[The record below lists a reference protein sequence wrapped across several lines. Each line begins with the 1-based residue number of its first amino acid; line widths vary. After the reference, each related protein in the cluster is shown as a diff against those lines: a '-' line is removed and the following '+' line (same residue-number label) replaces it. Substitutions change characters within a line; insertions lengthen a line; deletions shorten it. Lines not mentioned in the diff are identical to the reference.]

1 MLMTET
7 PATCDSVL
15 EDSPRISRSQDFV
28 RVFSG
33 RKVAVFGAAIILA
46 LIVVAIFAPL
56 LAPYDP
62 YQQNLREAL
71 QPPSKDH
78 LLGTD
83 PFGRDTLSR
92 IIYGA
97 RPSLSVGLVS
107 VGIGALLGMSVGLLG
122 GYFGG
127 AVDTLTMRAIDALM
141 SIPPLMLALAL
152 GAALGGGLDNVM
164 ISLGIALTPTYARL
178 MRCEVLTVKQADYVT
193 AGRAIGCRDVRIMLA
208 HVLPNTLPP
217 LIVLMTLNLGTAILS
232 EAALSFLGLGISPPG
247 AAWGSMVN
255 DGYRYLLSNP
265 ILSFAPGLC
274 IMLVVLAFNLAGDGV
289 RDALDPRLRGVI

>member
-1 MLMTET
+1 MLMTDMT
-7 PATCDSVL
+7 ATCDTSS
-15 EDSPRISRSQDFV
+15 EGSPRISRSQDFI

-92 IIYGA
+92 IIYGT
-97 RPSLSVGLVS
+97 RPSLAVGLVS
-107 VGIGALLGMSVGLLG
+107 VGIGALLGMSIGLLG

-127 AVDTLTMRAIDALM
+127 IVDTLTMRAIDALM
-141 SIPPLMLALAL
+141 FIPTLILALAI
-152 GAALGGGLDNVM
+152 GAALGGGLGNVM

-178 MRCEVLTVKQADYVT
+178 MRCEVLTVKQSEYVT
-193 AGRAIGCRDVRIMLA
+193 AGRAIGCRHVRIMLG

-217 LIVLMTLNLGTAILS
+217 LIVLITLNLGTAILA

-247 AAWGSMVN
+247 AAWGAMVN
-255 DGYRYLLSNP
+255 DGYRFLLSNP

>member
-1 MLMTET
+1 MLMTEMT
-7 PATCDSVL
+7 VACD
-15 EDSPRISRSQDFV
+15 DSKVSPGISRSQDFI

-33 RKVAVFGAAIILA
+33 RKVAVFGAAIILV
-46 LIVVAIFAPL
+46 LIVVAVFAPL
-56 LAPYDP
+56 IAPYDP

-92 IIYGA
+92 IIYGT
-97 RPSLSVGLVS
+97 RPSLAVGLVS

-127 AVDTLTMRAIDALM
+127 IVDTLTMRAIDALM
-141 SIPPLMLALAL
+141 FIPPLMLALAI
-152 GAALGGGLDNVM
+152 GAALGGGLSNVM

-178 MRCEVLTVKQADYVT
+178 MRCEVLTVKESEYVT
-193 AGRAIGCRDVRIMLA
+193 AGRAIGCRDVRIMLV

-217 LIVLMTLNLGTAILS
+217 LIVLITLNLGTAILA
-232 EAALSFLGLGISPPG
+232 EAALSFLGLGIAPPG
-247 AAWGSMVN
+247 AAWGAMVN
-255 DGYRYLLSNP
+255 DGYRFLLSNP

>member
-1 MLMTET
+1 MLMTEIT
-7 PATCDSVL
+7 APCDAL
-15 EDSPRISRSQDFV
+15 EISPGASRTRNFI

-33 RKVAVFGAAIILA
+33 RKVAVFGAAIILV
-46 LIVVAIFAPL
+46 LIVVAVFAPL
-56 LAPYDP
+56 IAPYDP

-71 QPPSKDH
+71 QQPSKDH

-92 IIYGA
+92 IIYGT
-97 RPSLSVGLVS
+97 RPSLAVGLVS
-107 VGIGALLGMSVGLLG
+107 VGIGALLGMSIGLLG

-127 AVDTLTMRAIDALM
+127 IVDTLTMRAIDALM
-141 SIPPLMLALAL
+141 FIPSLILALAI
-152 GAALGGGLDNVM
+152 GAALGGGLGNVM
-164 ISLGIALTPTYARL
+164 VSLGIALTPTYARL
-178 MRCEVLTVKQADYVT
+178 MRCEVLTVKQAEYVT
-193 AGRAIGCRDVRIMLA
+193 AGRAIGCRDVRIMLV

-217 LIVLMTLNLGTAILS
+217 LIVLITLNLGTAILA
-232 EAALSFLGLGISPPG
+232 EAALSFLGLGIAPPG
-247 AAWGSMVN
+247 AAWGAMVN

-289 RDALDPRLRGVI
+289 RDALDPRLRGII

>member
-1 MLMTET
+1 MLMTEMT
-7 PATCDSVL
+7 APCDAL
-15 EDSPRISRSQDFV
+15 EISPGASRTQNFI

-33 RKVAVFGAAIILA
+33 RKVAVFGAAIILV
-46 LIVVAIFAPL
+46 LIVVAVFAPL
-56 LAPYDP
+56 IAPYDP

-71 QPPSKDH
+71 QQPSKDH

-92 IIYGA
+92 IIYGT
-97 RPSLSVGLVS
+97 RPSLAVGLVS
-107 VGIGALLGMSVGLLG
+107 VGIGALLGMSIGLLG

-127 AVDTLTMRAIDALM
+127 IVDTLTMRAIDALM
-141 SIPPLMLALAL
+141 FIPSLILALAI
-152 GAALGGGLDNVM
+152 GAALGGGLGNVM
-164 ISLGIALTPTYARL
+164 VSLGIALTPTYARL
-178 MRCEVLTVKQADYVT
+178 MRCEVLTVKQAEYVT
-193 AGRAIGCRDVRIMLA
+193 AGRAIGCRDVRIMLV

-217 LIVLMTLNLGTAILS
+217 LIVLITLNLGTAILA
-232 EAALSFLGLGISPPG
+232 EAALSFLGLGIAPPG
-247 AAWGSMVN
+247 AAWGAMVN

-289 RDALDPRLRGVI
+289 RDALDPRLRGII

>member
-1 MLMTET
+1 MLMTEMT
-7 PATCDSVL
+7 APCDVV
-15 EDSPRISRSQDFV
+15 EVSPGISRSQNFI

-33 RKVAVFGAAIILA
+33 RKVAVFGAAIILV

-56 LAPYDP
+56 IAPYDP

-71 QPPSKDH
+71 QQPSREH

-92 IIYGA
+92 IIYGT
-97 RPSLSVGLVS
+97 RPSLAVGLVS
-107 VGIGALLGMSVGLLG
+107 VGIGALLGMSIGLLG

-127 AVDTLTMRAIDALM
+127 IVDTLTMRAIDALM
-141 SIPPLMLALAL
+141 FIPSLILALAI
-152 GAALGGGLDNVM
+152 GAALGGGLGNVM

-178 MRCEVLTVKQADYVT
+178 MRCEVLTVKQAEYVA
-193 AGRAIGCRDVRIMLA
+193 AGRAIGCRDIRIMLV
-208 HVLPNTLPP
+208 HILPNTLPP
-217 LIVLMTLNLGTAILS
+217 LIVLITLNLGTAILA
-232 EAALSFLGLGISPPG
+232 EAALSFLGLGIAPPG

>member
-1 MLMTET
+1 MTEVT
-7 PATCDSVL
+7 APCDDMFEISTGT
-15 EDSPRISRSQDFV
+15 SRSRDFI

-33 RKVAVFGAAIILA
+33 RKVAVFGAAIILV
-46 LIVVAIFAPL
+46 LIVVAILAPL
-56 LAPYDP
+56 LAPYNP
-62 YQQNLREAL
+62 YKQNLRESL
-71 QPPSKDH
+71 QQPSEHH

-92 IIYGA
+92 IIYGTRA
-97 RPSLSVGLVS
+97 SLAVGIVS
-107 VGIGALLGMSVGLLG
+107 VGVGALLGMSIGLLG

-127 AVDTLTMRAIDALM
+127 VVDTLTMRAIDALM
-141 SIPPLMLALAL
+141 SIPSLMLALAI
-152 GAALGGGLDNVM
+152 GAALGGGLGNVM

-193 AGRAIGCRDVRIMLA
+193 ACRAIGCRDGRIMLA
-208 HVLPNTLPP
+208 HIVPNSLPP
-217 LIVLMTLNLGTAILS
+217 LIVLITLNLGTAILA

>member
-1 MLMTET
+1 MTEMT
-7 PATCDSVL
+7 APCDAV
-15 EDSPRISRSQDFV
+15 EVSPGTSRSQSFI

-33 RKVAVFGAAIILA
+33 RKVAVFGAAIILV

-56 LAPYDP
+56 IAPYDP

-92 IIYGA
+92 IIYGT
-97 RPSLSVGLVS
+97 RPSLAVGLVS
-107 VGIGALLGMSVGLLG
+107 VGIGALLGMSIGLLG

-127 AVDTLTMRAIDALM
+127 IVDTLTMRAIDALM
-141 SIPPLMLALAL
+141 FIPPLMLALAI
-152 GAALGGGLDNVM
+152 GAALGGGLGNVM

-178 MRCEVLTVKQADYVT
+178 MRCEVLTVKQSEYVT
-193 AGRAIGCRDVRIMLA
+193 AGRAIGCRDVRIMLV

-217 LIVLMTLNLGTAILS
+217 LIVLITLNLGTAILA
-232 EAALSFLGLGISPPG
+232 EAALSFLGLGIAPPG
-247 AAWGSMVN
+247 AAWGAMVN

>member
-1 MLMTET
+1 MTEMT
-7 PATCDSVL
+7 APCDAL
-15 EDSPRISRSQDFV
+15 EVSPGISRSQNFI

-33 RKVAVFGAAIILA
+33 RKVAVFGAAIILV

-56 LAPYDP
+56 IAPYDP
-62 YQQNLREAL
+62 YQQNLRQAL
-71 QPPSKDH
+71 QKPSKDH

-92 IIYGA
+92 IIYGT
-97 RPSLSVGLVS
+97 RPSLAVGLVS
-107 VGIGALLGMSVGLLG
+107 VGIGALLGMSIGLLG

-127 AVDTLTMRAIDALM
+127 IVDTLTMRAIDALM
-141 SIPPLMLALAL
+141 FIPPLMLALAI
-152 GAALGGGLDNVM
+152 GAALGGGLGNVM

-178 MRCEVLTVKQADYVT
+178 MRCEVLTVKQAEYVT
-193 AGRAIGCRDVRIMLA
+193 AGRAIGCRDIRIMLV

-217 LIVLMTLNLGTAILS
+217 LIVLITLNLGTAILT
-232 EAALSFLGLGISPPG
+232 EAALSFLGLGIAPPG
-247 AAWGSMVN
+247 AAWGAMVN

>member
-1 MLMTET
+1 MLMTDMT
-7 PATCDSVL
+7 AICDTSS
-15 EDSPRISRSQDFV
+15 EESPRISRSQDFI

-46 LIVVAIFAPL
+46 LIIVAVFAPL
-56 LAPYDP
+56 IAPYDP

-92 IIYGA
+92 IIYGT
-97 RPSLSVGLVS
+97 RTSLAVGLVS

-127 AVDTLTMRAIDALM
+127 IVDTLTMRAIDALM
-141 SIPPLMLALAL
+141 FIPPLILALAM
-152 GAALGGGLDNVM
+152 GAALGGGLGNVM

-178 MRCEVLTVKQADYVT
+178 MRCEVLTVKQSEYVT
-193 AGRAIGCRDVRIMLA
+193 AGRAIGCRDVRIMLG
-208 HVLPNTLPP
+208 HILPNTLPP
-217 LIVLMTLNLGTAILS
+217 LIVLITLNLGTAILA

-247 AAWGSMVN
+247 AAWGAMVN
-255 DGYRYLLSNP
+255 DGYRYLLSSP

-289 RDALDPRLRGVI
+289 RDALDPRLRGII

>member
-1 MLMTET
+1 MLMTEMT
-7 PATCDSVL
+7 APCDAL
-15 EDSPRISRSQDFV
+15 EVSPGISRSQNFI

-33 RKVAVFGAAIILA
+33 RKVAVFGAAIILV

-56 LAPYDP
+56 IAPYDP
-62 YQQNLREAL
+62 YQQNLRQAL
-71 QPPSKDH
+71 QKPSKDH

-92 IIYGA
+92 IIYGT
-97 RPSLSVGLVS
+97 RPSLAVGLVS
-107 VGIGALLGMSVGLLG
+107 VGIGALLGMSIGLLG

-127 AVDTLTMRAIDALM
+127 IVDTLTMRAIDALM
-141 SIPPLMLALAL
+141 FIPPLMLALAI
-152 GAALGGGLDNVM
+152 GAALGGGLGNVM

-178 MRCEVLTVKQADYVT
+178 MRCEVLTVKQAEYVT
-193 AGRAIGCRDVRIMLA
+193 AGRAIGCRDIRIMLV

-217 LIVLMTLNLGTAILS
+217 LIVLITLNLGTAILT
-232 EAALSFLGLGISPPG
+232 EAALSFLGLGIAPPG
-247 AAWGSMVN
+247 AAWGAMVN

>member
-1 MLMTET
+1 MVMTET
-7 PATCDSVL
+7 TAPGDASLAV
-15 EDSPRISRSQDFV
+15 SPGISRSQSFIQI
-28 RVFSG
+28 FFG
-33 RKVAVFGAAIILA
+33 RKIAVFGAVVILVM
-46 LIVVAIFAPL
+46 IVVAIFAPL
-56 LAPYDP
+56 IAPYDP

-71 QPPSKDH
+71 QQPSRDH

-97 RPSLSVGLVS
+97 RPSLAVGLVS
-107 VGIGALLGMSVGLLG
+107 VGIGALLGMSIGLLG

-127 AVDTLTMRAIDALM
+127 IVDAVTMRAIDALM
-141 SIPPLMLALAL
+141 FIPPLILALAI
-152 GAALGGGLDNVM
+152 GAALGGGLGNVM

-178 MRCEVLTVKQADYVT
+178 MRCEVLTVKQAEYVT
-193 AGRAIGCRDVRIMLA
+193 AGRAIGCRDVRLMLV

-217 LIVLMTLNLGTAILS
+217 LIVLITLNLGTAILT
-232 EAALSFLGLGISPPG
+232 EAALSFLGLGIAPPG
-247 AAWGSMVN
+247 AAWGAMVN

>member
-1 MLMTET
+1 MLMTDMT
-7 PATCDSVL
+7 ATCDTSS
-15 EDSPRISRSQDFV
+15 EESPRISRSQDFI

-46 LIVVAIFAPL
+46 LIIVAVFAPL
-56 LAPYDP
+56 IAPYDP

-92 IIYGA
+92 IIYGT
-97 RPSLSVGLVS
+97 RTSLSVGLVS

-127 AVDTLTMRAIDALM
+127 IVDTLTMRAIDALM
-141 SIPPLMLALAL
+141 FIPPLILALAI
-152 GAALGGGLDNVM
+152 GAALGGGLGNVM

-178 MRCEVLTVKQADYVT
+178 MRCEVLTVKQSEYVT
-193 AGRAIGCRDVRIMLA
+193 AGRAIGCRDVRIMLG
-208 HVLPNTLPP
+208 HILPNTLPP
-217 LIVLMTLNLGTAILS
+217 LIVLITLNLGTAILA

-247 AAWGSMVN
+247 AAWGAMVN
-255 DGYRYLLSNP
+255 DGYRYLLSSP

-289 RDALDPRLRGVI
+289 RDALDPRLRGII